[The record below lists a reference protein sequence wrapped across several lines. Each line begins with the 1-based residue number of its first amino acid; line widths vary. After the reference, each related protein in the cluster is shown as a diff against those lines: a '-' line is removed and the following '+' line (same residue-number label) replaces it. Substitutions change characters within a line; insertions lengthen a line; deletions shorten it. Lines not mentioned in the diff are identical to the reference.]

1 MNSLNYFNVKSCTY
15 YFLDDMINIKKHDS
29 NKIMLDEK
37 PYKNVLI
44 YLIGYLTVKNIN
56 SFVN

>member
-1 MNSLNYFNVKSCTY
+1 MNSLNYVNIKSCTF

-37 PYKNVLI
+37 SYKNVLI
-44 YLIGYLTVKNIN
+44 YLIGYLTVKNI
-56 SFVN
+56 S

>member
-1 MNSLNYFNVKSCTY
+1 MNSLNYVNVKSCTY
-15 YFLDDMINIKKHDS
+15 YFLDDMTNIKKHDS
-29 NKIMLDEK
+29 NKIILDEK
-37 PYKNVLI
+37 SYKNVLI